1 MHLHFESIFKKKSV
15 LSEKVSGKPVSA
27 RDELACFL
35 LSCWEIEME
44 EPKHV
49 PGVFHELKHSV

>member
-1 MHLHFESIFKKKSV
+1 MHLHFESIKKGRI
-15 LSEKVSGKPVSA
+15 LSEKVTGKPVSA

-35 LSCWEIEME
+35 LTCWEIEME

-49 PGVFHELKHSV
+49 HSVFHEL